1 MKEDVRVQPQ
11 WIEELPAGI
20 TVCDAKGII
29 TYMNDRAALIFQ
41 KSGGRELIGQS
52 LLICHPEEAQ
62 KKILNLLET
71 REPNAYTVEIKG
83 VKALLYQT
91 PWYEN
96 EEFMGYVEFILTLPA
111 QMAQLDK
118 IHWVKPART
127 TD

>member
-1 MKEDVRVQPQ
+1 MEDMRMQPK

-29 TYMNDRAALIFQ
+29 TFMNDRAALIFQ

-52 LLICHPEEAQ
+52 LLACHPEEAQ
-62 KKILNLLET
+62 KKILDLLAT
-71 REPNAYTVEIKG
+71 KEPNAYTVEMKG
-83 VKALLYQT
+83 IKALLYQT

-96 EEFMGYVEFILTLPA
+96 GEFRGYVEFILTLPS
-111 QMAQLDK
+111 QINQLDK

-127 TD
+127 DE